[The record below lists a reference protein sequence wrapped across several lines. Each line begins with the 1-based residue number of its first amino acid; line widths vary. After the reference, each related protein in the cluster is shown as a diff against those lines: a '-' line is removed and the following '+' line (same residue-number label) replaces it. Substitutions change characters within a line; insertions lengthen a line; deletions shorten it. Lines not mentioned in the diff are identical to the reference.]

1 MKYYYKKNRLIL
13 FWHIGKYVYQSRKNK
28 FKSYREISMILKY
41 YFGFTDMFSISS
53 IKNMEKFYVS
63 FPVYTE
69 VLERLDW
76 KFYEKLL
83 LFNDTDLRMI
93 YFRVAIVS
101 ECEFSDFERTISN
114 RIIQRI

>member
-1 MKYYYKKNRLIL
+1 M
-13 FWHIGKYVYQSRKNK
+13 
-28 FKSYREISMILKY
+28 
-41 YFGFTDMFSISS
+41 S
-53 IKNMEKFYVS
+53 IKNMLKFYVS

-93 YFRVAIVS
+93 YLRVAIFS

-114 RIIQRI
+114 RIIERI

>member
-1 MKYYYKKNRLIL
+1 M
-13 FWHIGKYVYQSRKNK
+13 F
-28 FKSYREISMILKY
+28 LKY

-93 YFRVAIVS
+93 YFRVAIFS
-101 ECEFSDFERTISN
+101 ECEFSVFERTISN

>member
-1 MKYYYKKNRLIL
+1 M
-13 FWHIGKYVYQSRKNK
+13 F
-28 FKSYREISMILKY
+28 LKY

-93 YFRVAIVS
+93 YFRVAIFS
-101 ECEFSDFERTISN
+101 ECVFSDFERTISN

>member
-1 MKYYYKKNRLIL
+1 M
-13 FWHIGKYVYQSRKNK
+13 V
-28 FKSYREISMILKY
+28 LKY

-63 FPVYTE
+63 FPIYTE
-69 VLERLDW
+69 ILERLNW

-93 YFRVAIVS
+93 YFRVAIFS
-101 ECEFSDFERTISN
+101 ECGFSEFERAISN
-114 RIIQRI
+114 RIIERI

>member
-28 FKSYREISMILKY
+28 FKSYREISITLKY

-53 IKNMEKFYVS
+53 IKTMEKFYVT

-69 VLERLDW
+69 ILERLDW
-76 KFYEKLL
+76 KFYKKLI

-93 YFRVAIVS
+93 YFRVAIFS
-101 ECEFSDFERTISN
+101 ECDFSELERAISN
-114 RIIQRI
+114 RIIERI

>member
-1 MKYYYKKNRLIL
+1 M
-13 FWHIGKYVYQSRKNK
+13 V
-28 FKSYREISMILKY
+28 LKY

-63 FPVYTE
+63 FPIYTE
-69 VLERLDW
+69 ILERLNW

-93 YFRVAIVS
+93 YFRVAIFS
-101 ECEFSDFERTISN
+101 ECGFSDFERAISN
-114 RIIQRI
+114 RIIERI

>member
-1 MKYYYKKNRLIL
+1 MT
-13 FWHIGKYVYQSRKNK
+13 
-28 FKSYREISMILKY
+28 LKY

-69 VLERLDW
+69 ILERLDW

-93 YFRVAIVS
+93 YFRVAIFS
-101 ECEFSDFERTISN
+101 ECGFSDFERAISN
-114 RIIQRI
+114 GIIERI

>member
-1 MKYYYKKNRLIL
+1 M
-13 FWHIGKYVYQSRKNK
+13 
-28 FKSYREISMILKY
+28 
-41 YFGFTDMFSISS
+41 
-53 IKNMEKFYVS
+53 S

-93 YFRVAIVS
+93 YFRVAIFS

>member
-13 FWHIGKYVYQSRKNK
+13 FWQIGKYVYQSRKNK
-28 FKSYREISMILKY
+28 FKSYREISMFLKY

-76 KFYEKLL
+76 RFYEKLI
-83 LFNDTDLRMI
+83 LFDDAYLRMI
-93 YFRVAIVS
+93 YFRIAIFS
-101 ECEFSDFERTISN
+101 ECEFSKFEKAISN
-114 RIIQRI
+114 RIIERI

>member
-28 FKSYREISMILKY
+28 FKSYREISITLKY

-53 IKNMEKFYVS
+53 IKTMEKFYVT

-69 VLERLDW
+69 ILERLDW
-76 KFYEKLL
+76 KFYKKLI

-93 YFRVAIVS
+93 YFRVAIFSGYDFS
-101 ECEFSDFERTISN
+101 ELERAVSN
-114 RIIQRI
+114 RIIERI

>member
-1 MKYYYKKNRLIL
+1 
-13 FWHIGKYVYQSRKNK
+13 
-28 FKSYREISMILKY
+28 MILKY

-69 VLERLDW
+69 ILERLDW

-93 YFRVAIVS
+93 YFRVAIFS
-101 ECEFSDFERTISN
+101 ECKFFDFERAISN
-114 RIIQRI
+114 RIIERI

>member
-1 MKYYYKKNRLIL
+1 M
-13 FWHIGKYVYQSRKNK
+13 V
-28 FKSYREISMILKY
+28 LKY

-83 LFNDTDLRMI
+83 LFNDTNLRMI
-93 YFRVAIVS
+93 YFRVAIFS
-101 ECEFSDFERTISN
+101 ECGFSEFERAISN
-114 RIIQRI
+114 RIIERI